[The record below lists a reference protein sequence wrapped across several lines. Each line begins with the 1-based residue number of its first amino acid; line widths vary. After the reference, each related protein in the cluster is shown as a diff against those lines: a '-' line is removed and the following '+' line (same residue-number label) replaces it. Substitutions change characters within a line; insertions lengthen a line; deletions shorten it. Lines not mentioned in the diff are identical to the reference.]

1 MLLSIQRRRRLRAKR
16 TLSIRILLKIGQSKP
31 NIVFESD
38 RKKMMASL
46 ERNPERNGRSRRTRE
61 KLTLLRSLMLLR
73 PKPSDVIVHS
83 PAPRN
88 STPNSEPTN
97 DPHTVIDFRARH
109 DSYRAGEKARNRKTT
124 TRTEH
129 RGLK

>member
-1 MLLSIQRRRRLRAKR
+1 
-16 TLSIRILLKIGQSKP
+16 LLKIGQSKP
-31 NIVFESD
+31 NIVFDSD

-46 ERNPERNGRSRRTRE
+46 ERNPERNGRRRRTRE
-61 KLTLLRSLMLLR
+61 KLTLLSGLIQLR
-73 PKPSDVIVHS
+73 LKPSDIAVHS

-88 STPNSEPTN
+88 SMPNSEPTN

-124 TRTEH
+124 ARTELG
-129 RGLK
+129 GLNSMKND